1 MAGDDS
7 DRTVAIVEADAVE
20 GGKED
25 FVSTP
30 ENVRP
35 LKMNCRGV
43 LVSHKIWAGDETSEL
58 ERIFCESQIF
68 LKYFRSFSRLNI

>member
-1 MAGDDS
+1 MQGLGGRQPHVGSGMRLWRLLAVAGDDS
-7 DRTVAIVEADAVE
+7 DRTVAIDEADTVE

-43 LVSHKIWAGDETSEL
+43 LVSHK
-58 ERIFCESQIF
+58 
-68 LKYFRSFSRLNI
+68 RLQ